1 LLFDQGKSFYYA
13 GIKIQYRIEHSTEDI
28 KPAIRAG
35 FVVSRRSF
43 KRANLRNLLRRRMK
57 EAYRHEYQT
66 CLRVPDKVQLHLL
79 LIYNTK
85 QIKPYSV
92 LYDEIKM
99 ALIKL
104 NELVCAKS

>member
-1 LLFDQGKSFYYA
+1 LLFEQGKSFYHA
-13 GIKIQYRIEHSTEDI
+13 GIKVQYRIEHTSEEI

-35 FVVSRRSF
+35 FVVSRRNF
-43 KRANLRNLLRRRMK
+43 KRANMRNLLRRRMK
-57 EAYRHEYQT
+57 EAYRHEYPS
-66 CLRVPDKVQLHLL
+66 CLQIPDARQLHLL

-92 LYDEIKM
+92 IYEEIKM